1 MQRLLSISMLLAV
14 MMVISLAQTSNS
26 ANSYFQRAKLR
37 LAQGDLDG
45 AISDFDAALVFNPR
59 LADAYVNRGV
69 ARYQKLDF
77 ASAIT
82 DFDKAIEINPR
93 LAIAYNDRGNARLAG
108 KDVEEALADYTK
120 AIAIK
125 PHYAEALYNRANIR
139 PRKGRSDRR
148 NCRLYQRA
156 QGQSQIGICLQ
167 QSWECPLHRWR
178 CRWRDC

>member
-69 ARYQKLDF
+69 ARYQKSDF

-93 LAIAYNDRGNARLAG
+93 LAIAITTAAMRVWQERML
-108 KDVEEALADYTK
+108 
-120 AIAIK
+120 
-125 PHYAEALYNRANIR
+125 
-139 PRKGRSDRR
+139 RK
-148 NCRLYQRA
+148 
-156 QGQSQIGICLQ
+156 
-167 QSWECPLHRWR
+167 RWR
-178 CRWRDC
+178 ITRKQSKSNRITPKRFTIGPTSGKERAI